1 MLGFPARR
9 WGGTGKLT
17 RWIAPGR
24 GLQGADSQDTLSSRP
39 PLRPL
44 RPSSRVPLP
53 PAAASRARARAHAP
67 RLPRCGGKALRLT
80 ASAAPGV
87 CVASGEAA
95 AAAAPSLRPPP
106 PGQLGRQPCPPPQPR
121 WPRRSL
127 PLPTPHVASSR
138 GGQTAGV
145 QGSKPMLGVQVQ
157 WQPPPCSGAASGIS
171 PPLRLLA
178 RPHWHFLRCH
188 LFACPAGKE
197 IRFNLEHLLPCFPWG
212 SLGSL
217 LPHNDV

>member
-1 MLGFPARR
+1 LLGFPARR

-95 AAAAPSLRPPP
+95 AAAAPSLRLAGRGDPCRCRPPTWPRPGVARP
-106 PGQLGRQPCPPPQPR
+106 PGCKGPSRCWVYRCSGSPHLALG
-121 WPRRSL
+121 
-127 PLPTPHVASSR
+127 
-138 GGQTAGV
+138 
-145 QGSKPMLGVQVQ
+145 
-157 WQPPPCSGAASGIS
+157 QPPGLAHRSG
-171 PPLRLLA
+171 
-178 RPHWHFLRCH
+178 F
-188 LFACPAGKE
+188 
-197 IRFNLEHLLPCFPWG
+197 
-212 SLGSL
+212 
-217 LPHNDV
+217 